1 MPAIKPDRLLGDLTK
16 LRTFGTY
23 KTGVHRPTYSA
34 EDVASR
40 LLEHGLVISPGT
52 FFGPSG
58 EGYVRFALVP
68 TEDECRRA
76 AAILEEAL

>member
-1 MPAIKPDRLLGDLTK
+1 LIPVLEAKGYRIAASEATMYLWVKVDEPAEEL
-16 LRTFGTY
+16 
-23 KTGVHRPTYSA
+23 
-34 EDVASR
+34 ASR
-40 LLEHGLVISPGT
+40 LLDHGLVISPGT

-68 TEDECRRA
+68 TEEECRRA